1 MIAPETLWHSL
12 ERHAAERPNKS
23 ALSDEQGSI
32 SYADLPAEIQRRAE
46 HLRAVG
52 CRCVALALPNGRE
65 WLLWDLAILKA
76 GLICVPI
83 APFFTRQQ
91 REHLLRSAGV
101 DTVLGMA
108 DDSAELLAQG
118 FAATSLGWQRAP
130 MGVGIPAGTAKIT
143 FTSGTTGTPKGVCLS
158 AEAMLQVADSL
169 REACSP
175 VDPQQHL
182 ILLPLAVL
190 LDNLGAITALLNGA
204 SISVP
209 TETGLQGAQINPAR
223 LLTVLNQSQ
232 PHSLILVPQLLQGL
246 LQAADAGAPLPR
258 SLRFIAV
265 GGGRVAPSLLERAA
279 RHGLPVFEGYGL
291 SECASVVC
299 LNRPGYNRPGTVG
312 QPLPH
317 VQIRLADDGEI
328 LVRGA
333 RALGYLG
340 EPPLTADEWPTGDIG
355 KLEDGYLSILGRK
368 KNQFITAYGRNVNPE
383 WVEAEVAAHPAI
395 AQVLVFG
402 EALPVNVALIVPRS
416 PAFRVTDIE
425 EAIAQANSR
434 LPDYARIG
442 PWLTASEPFTPDNGL
457 LTSNGRLRREQ
468 IIEHYR
474 PALLGLLT
482 EDIAL

>member
-209 TETGLQGAQINPAR
+209 TDTGLQGAQINPAR

-299 LNRPGYNRPGTVG
+299 LNRPGCNRPGTVG

-317 VQIRLADDGEI
+317 VQIRLADDG
-328 LVRGA
+328 
-333 RALGYLG
+333 
-340 EPPLTADEWPTGDIG
+340 
-355 KLEDGYLSILGRK
+355 
-368 KNQFITAYGRNVNPE
+368 
-383 WVEAEVAAHPAI
+383 
-395 AQVLVFG
+395 
-402 EALPVNVALIVPRS
+402 
-416 PAFRVTDIE
+416 
-425 EAIAQANSR
+425 
-434 LPDYARIG
+434 
-442 PWLTASEPFTPDNGL
+442 
-457 LTSNGRLRREQ
+457 RR
-468 IIEHYR
+468 
-474 PALLGLLT
+474 
-482 EDIAL
+482 